1 MEQASPIVSDTA
13 IVRCCNN
20 VYKRRKVKEA
30 KSRHNH
36 NPLEN
41 TDIQNPTKKME
52 TSGGDELPVDI
63 VYNIL
68 SRMPIKSLARFQCVS
83 KVWCKYI
90 NDPYFEIIMHNA
102 KRADMKDDPTMLMIF
117 ELDRYPYAY
126 ASASASLTMLVTKEE
141 EEEKSGATSHEEVVI
156 TTKKNPRTPPY
167 MEFVCKDWG
176 CRYLV
181 EGEIILGS
189 CKGLIFSSQDNN
201 VDDGTT
207 VLLVINPLK
216 KVCYKLPP
224 IKIWSCNISV
234 FEERESSGLGY
245 DASTNTYK
253 MVCVV
258 LRNQQK
264 KIGSYHRHDDVVKE
278 DLCTMVHDVVLG
290 ATANSSLS
298 SWREIPAVPAYPIS
312 GEAVF
317 ANGCLHW
324 LVSHSL
330 KYWPLDALR
339 KVICFDMTKEE
350 FGLID
355 PPAYNTRIH
364 NRCTERLVD
373 LDGQVGVVYDDD
385 ISTRHTSSIEVW
397 LLNHKTKCWVLHC
410 RLDKKPPLRHD
421 TFIKVIGY
429 WNKDACDLLITDGC
443 RKRLYIYRLKQGVLH
458 EINFNYWG
466 YSITTDIR
474 LYQATFSSILRRSIN
489 I

>member
-1 MEQASPIVSDTA
+1 MTIT
-13 IVRCCNN
+13 
-20 VYKRRKVKEA
+20 
-30 KSRHNH
+30 
-36 NPLEN
+36 
-41 TDIQNPTKKME
+41 
-52 TSGGDELPVDI
+52 GGDELPVDI

-102 KRADMKDDPTMLMIF
+102 KRGAMKDDPTMLMMF

-126 ASASASLTMLVTKEE
+126 ASASASLTMLVTKQ

-189 CKGLIFSSQDNN
+189 CKGLIFSSQDHHPDN

-224 IKIWSCNISV
+224 IKIWSCNTLA
-234 FEERESSGLGY
+234 FEERESCGLGY
-245 DASTNTYK
+245 DTSTNTYK

-258 LRNQQK
+258 LRNQQN
-264 KIGSYHRHDDVVKE
+264 KIRSYHRHDDVVKE

-290 ATANSSLS
+290 GTANSSSSSSSS
-298 SWREIPAVPAYPIS
+298 SWQEIPAVPAYPIS
-312 GEAVF
+312 GEVVF

-324 LVSHSL
+324 LVSISL
-330 KYWPLDALR
+330 KYWPFDALR

-355 PPAYNTRIH
+355 PPYNTRIH
-364 NRCTERLVD
+364 RCTEHLVD
-373 LDGQVGVVYDDD
+373 LDGQVGVVYDD
-385 ISTRHTSSIEVW
+385 ISMRHTSSIEVW

-410 RLDKKPPLRHD
+410 RLDKKPPLRLD
-421 TFIKVIGY
+421 KFIKVIGY
-429 WNKDACDLLITDGC
+429 WNKHAGDLLITDGC
-443 RKRLYIYRLKQGVLH
+443 RKHLYIYCLKQGVLH
-458 EINFNYWG
+458 EANFIYRG
-466 YSITTDIR
+466 YSATTDIR
-474 LYQATFSSILRRSIN
+474 L
-489 I
+489 